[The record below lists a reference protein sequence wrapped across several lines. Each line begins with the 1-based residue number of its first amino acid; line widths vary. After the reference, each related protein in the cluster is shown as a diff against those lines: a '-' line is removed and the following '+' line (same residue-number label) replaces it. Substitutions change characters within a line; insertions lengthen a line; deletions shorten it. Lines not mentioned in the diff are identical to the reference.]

1 MIYITSIIALAGLV
15 MAWASNRRLAA
26 LEARLSRY
34 NSALYDLSAKLDEV
48 QQRVAQD
55 SADIRFEMRR
65 RAGEVAFTPQMTIG
79 EITNQHPAASSILAN
94 FHLGGCHS
102 CAVNPG
108 EVLGDVCQ
116 TRGLDQEAILG
127 ALNRLGSGGSTRPLD
142 MPAEIKRPNVQLI
155 M

>member
-1 MIYITSIIALAGLV
+1 MIYIASVFALAGLAL
-15 MAWASNRRLAA
+15 AWASNRRLAA

-65 RAGEVAFTPQMTIG
+65 RAGEIAFTPQMTIG
-79 EITNQHPAASSILAN
+79 EIMSQHPAASSILAN

-102 CAVNPG
+102 CAVSPG
-108 EVLGDVCQ
+108 EVLGEVCQ
-116 TRGLDQEAILG
+116 ARGLDQQALLG
-127 ALNRLGSGGSTRPLD
+127 ALNRLGSGGSTEPLE
-142 MPAEIKRPNVQLI
+142 MPTEIKRPNVQLI

>member
-1 MIYITSIIALAGLV
+1 MIYIASVIALAGLLL
-15 MAWASNRRLAA
+15 AWASNRRLAT

-34 NSALYDLSAKLDEV
+34 NGALYDLSAKLDEM
-48 QQRVAQD
+48 QQRAAQD

-79 EITNQHPAASSILAN
+79 EITSQHPAASVILSN
-94 FHLGGCHS
+94 FHLGGCQS
-102 CAVNPG
+102 CAVSPG
-108 EVLGDVCQ
+108 EVLGDVCR

-127 ALNRLGSGGSTRPLD
+127 ALNHLGSGGSTGMLD
-142 MPAEIKRPNVQLI
+142 APAEIKRPNVQLI

>member
-1 MIYITSIIALAGLV
+1 MNSHRIEARPTTLVGAQVVTASSARGFARHTHDQFGIGLV
-15 MAWASNRRLAA
+15 DRGAQTSASGRGQVDVTAG
-26 LEARLSRY
+26 
-34 NSALYDLSAKLDEV
+34 DL
-48 QQRVAQD
+48 
-55 SADIRFEMRR
+55 
-65 RAGEVAFTPQMTIG
+65 
-79 EITNQHPAASSILAN
+79 IT
-94 FHLGGCHS
+94 
-102 CAVNPG
+102 VNPG